1 MDSLLHTATSDQAH
15 LLRSKLRRKFL
26 GPQLGSFYV
35 FCKAVMGYKDLTEG
49 FHLPLCNHIQSTLMD
64 LKRGYLEPRGAF
76 KSTIV
81 GKSYPAWRLLG
92 GGSPWIE
99 DILKRGENE
108 DLLEYYDKDHDVD
121 PRNHRILI
129 LSEAQ
134 DIANKDL
141 KDIKWKIEYDQQ
153 FQWLF
158 PEIIPESVT
167 KTVWNAG
174 EILLPRSQSFDE
186 STLTALGVE
195 SAGTGFHYTILIYED
210 LAGEKAAKSEP
221 LMESAKER
229 IKASPGLLVN
239 PRTSE
244 ELFIATRWKHRTAD
258 VPGYMMKELP
268 FGTTDSGRPIGFK
281 WHVRSAIEEDEET
294 GEKKATFPEKYPLD
308 VLEDIRRRE
317 GEYLFNC
324 NYMNRPS
331 SPEGSDFNPKL
342 YKEFNIQESSP
353 GVLDLL
359 VPEDGTPSIRLR
371 HLYRL
376 GFYDPSSGGKTAKCE
391 GAIALVGMASD
402 RRVFVLRV
410 WGKNSGYDEALEQFF
425 TYNDQYVLH
434 RRMYEA
440 VGAQKEVENLVSMKR
455 QLQTLNGS
463 CPKCL
468 KKHRNFQID
477 PFNPG
482 TQNKEERVRAFL
494 GQTYE
499 QGRFYVRKGEFE
511 FKRQLEDFPHGD
523 LIDRLDATASA
534 VKHLRAPLS
543 ADEIESLQTE
553 MEDVHLP
560 RDNRTFTTQ
569 NYGGYC

>member
-49 FHLPLCNHIQSTLMD
+49 FHLPLCNHIQASIQD

-81 GKSYPAWRLLG
+81 GKAYPAWRLLG

-99 DILKRGENE
+99 DILKWERSE
-108 DLLEYYDKDHDVD
+108 DLLEFYDRDHDAD

-141 KDIKWKIEYDQQ
+141 KDIKWKIEHDQQ

-221 LMESAKER
+221 LMEAAKGR
-229 IKASPGLLVN
+229 IKAAPGLLVN

-244 ELFIATRWKHRTAD
+244 ELFIATRWKHGTAD
-258 VPGYMMKELP
+258 VPGYIMKELP

-281 WHVRSAIEEDEET
+281 WHIRSAIEENEET
-294 GEKKATFPEKYPLD
+294 GEKRATFPEKYPLEI
-308 VLEDIRRRE
+308 LEDIKQRE

-342 YKEFNIQESSP
+342 YKEFEIKESSP

-359 VPEDGTPSIRLR
+359 VPSDGTPSIRLR
-371 HLYRL
+371 YLYRL

-434 RRMYEA
+434 RRLYEA

-455 QLQTLNGS
+455 QLQTLNGC
-463 CPKCL
+463 CPKCN
-468 KKHRNFQID
+468 KKHRNFQIEG
-477 PFNPG
+477 FNPG

-523 LIDRLDATASA
+523 LIDRLDACASA

-543 ADEIESLQTE
+543 ANEIESLQTE
-553 MEDVHLP
+553 MEDVHIP
-560 RDNRTFTTQ
+560 KEPRTFTTQ
-569 NYGGYC
+569 NYGGYV

>member
-1 MDSLLHTATSDQAH
+1 MDELLHTATSAQADR
-15 LLRSKLRRKFL
+15 LRSTLRRKVL

-35 FCKAVMGYKDLTEG
+35 FCKTIMGYKDLTPS
-49 FHLPLCNHIQSTLMD
+49 FHLPLCNDIQSTLGD
-64 LKRGYLEPRGAF
+64 LKRGYLEPRGSF

-99 DILKRGENE
+99 DILKCEVN
-108 DLLEYYDKDHDVD
+108 DQLLEYYDKDHDVD

-141 KDIKWKIEYDQQ
+141 KDIKFKIENDQQ

-186 STLTALGVE
+186 STLTALGAD
-195 SAGTGFHYTILIYED
+195 SAGTGFHYTIIVYED

-221 LMESAKER
+221 LMQTAKDR

-244 ELFIATRWKHRTAD
+244 ELFIATRWKHGTAD
-258 VPGYMMKELP
+258 VPGWMMQELP
-268 FGTTDSGRPIGFK
+268 HGTTESGRPTGFK
-281 WHVRSAIEEDEET
+281 WHIRSAEEEGPD
-294 GEKKATFPEKYPLD
+294 GERIPTFPEKYPIEVLD
-308 VLEDIRRRE
+308 DIKQRE
-317 GEYLFNC
+317 GEYLYNC

-342 YKEFNIQESSP
+342 YKQFSIGESSP
-353 GVLDLL
+353 GVLDMII
-359 VPEDGTPSIRLR
+359 PDDGTPPVRLR

-391 GAIALVGMASD
+391 GAIAIVAMAAD
-402 RRVFVLRV
+402 RRVFALRV
-410 WGKNSGYDEALEQFF
+410 WGKNSGYDEALEKFSVL
-425 TYNDQYVLH
+425 NDQYVLH

-440 VGAQKEVENLVSMKR
+440 IGAQKEVENIVKMRR
-455 QLQTLNGS
+455 QIQELNG
-463 CPKCL
+463 KCL
-468 KKHRNFQID
+468 KCEAKHRNFTID

-482 TQNKEERVRAFL
+482 TQNKEERIRAFL
-494 GQTYE
+494 GPAYE
-499 QGRFYVRKGEFE
+499 QGRFYVRKGETE
-511 FKRQLEDFPHGD
+511 FKMQMQDFPHGA
-523 LIDRLDATASA
+523 LIDRLDATASG

-543 ADEIESLQTE
+543 ADEIESLQLETE
-553 MEDVHLP
+553 AVHMP
-560 RDNRTFTTQ
+560 RESRTFTTQ
-569 NYGGYC
+569 NYGGYV